1 MKAGHRMRYFFLVKN
16 IRNWWLYL
24 LYKFGLVKT
33 DPLLFRARSGI
44 LVEVPQRLLHT
55 FKEIFMDECYMYGLT
70 QRIPA
75 CPVFIDIGANAG
87 YFSLYA
93 ASRFANAKFFAYE
106 PIPSNFEQLRRN
118 INLNKNSKIIAFQKA
133 VAGSSGETIMT
144 FDEIEGFSTT
154 AHIVNES
161 KLYDKNN
168 SIKVQCVTIKD
179 IFDEN
184 KLNSCDFLKMDC
196 ENAENEIIFNCPVE
210 YLSRIKQF
218 AIEVHA
224 PENANLLKKF
234 LHDNGFTTHETKKA
248 LGMLYAW
255 KD

>member
-1 MKAGHRMRYFFLVKN
+1 MRYFFLIKN
-16 IRNWWLYL
+16 IKNWWLYL

-33 DPLLFRARSGI
+33 DPLLFRAGRGI

-93 ASRFANAKFFAYE
+93 ASRFANARIFAYE
-106 PIPSNFEQLRRN
+106 PIPANFEQLMRN

-154 AHIVNES
+154 AHIVTE
-161 KLYDKNN
+161 LYPARTNN
-168 SIKVQCVTIKD
+168 LVKVQCVTIKD

-184 KLNSCDFLKMDC
+184 QLDTCDFLKMDC
-196 ENAENEIIFNCPVE
+196 EQSENDIILNCPVD
-210 YLSRIKQF
+210 YLSRIKLL
-218 AIEVHA
+218 AIEVHEDIVVNL
-224 PENANLLKKF
+224 PELLKKF

>member
-1 MKAGHRMRYFFLVKN
+1 MRYFFLIKN
-16 IRNWWLYL
+16 IKNWWLYL

-33 DPLLFRARSGI
+33 DPLLFRARRGI
-44 LVEVPQRLLHT
+44 LVEVPQKLLHT
-55 FKEIFMDECYMYGLT
+55 FKEIFMDECYMHGLT
-70 QRIPA
+70 HKLPA

-93 ASRFANAKFFAYE
+93 ASRFANARIYAYE
-106 PIPSNFEQLRRN
+106 PIPANFEQLMRN
-118 INLNKNSKIIAFQKA
+118 INLNKNSRIIAFQKA
-133 VAGSSGETIMT
+133 VAGSSGETVMT

-154 AHIVNES
+154 AHIVTE
-161 KLYDKNN
+161 LYPASTNN
-168 SIKVQCVTIKD
+168 LIKVQCVTIKD

-184 KLNSCDFLKMDC
+184 QLDTCDFLKMDC
-196 ENAENEIIFNCPVE
+196 EQSENDIIFNCPVD
-210 YLSRIKQF
+210 YLSRIKLL
-218 AIEVHA
+218 AIEVHDDIVVNLA
-224 PENANLLKKF
+224 ELLKKF